1 MMLTSSK
8 ESLASSSLLSSS
20 EYLWC
25 VANCNVHFADGV
37 EDESQLMSRLFLAE
51 LNHEESLDG
60 SQVSGN
66 DISLVDCICSCRYVF
81 T

>member
-1 MMLTSSK
+1 MLILSPQNCTFLLF
-8 ESLASSSLLSSS
+8 LAHC

>member
-1 MMLTSSK
+1 M
-8 ESLASSSLLSSS
+8 
-20 EYLWC
+20 
-25 VANCNVHFADGV
+25 ANCNVHFADGV

-66 DISLVDCICSCRYVF
+66 DLAIDDCNSERG
-81 T
+81 

>member
-1 MMLTSSK
+1 M
-8 ESLASSSLLSSS
+8 
-20 EYLWC
+20 
-25 VANCNVHFADGV
+25 ANCNVHFADGV

-66 DISLVDCICSCRYVF
+66 DISLVDCICSCRYVRGNWYYYYP
-81 T
+81 TVGQKI